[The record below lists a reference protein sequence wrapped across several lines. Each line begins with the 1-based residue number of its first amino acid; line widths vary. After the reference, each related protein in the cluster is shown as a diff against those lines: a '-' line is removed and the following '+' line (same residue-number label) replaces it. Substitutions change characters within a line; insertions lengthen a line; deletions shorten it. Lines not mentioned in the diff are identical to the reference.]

1 MNFAESE
8 IAKLLSSKLGEAGR
22 VTHLAL
28 GAGSIRMTLE
38 LSGQGAPVD
47 LFAEGIT
54 WTKDGDTLVV
64 RWKQVGSSLTWAHSL
79 LQTLAEKA
87 HHEIRMPDSLRMAPL
102 KMILPKA

>member
-54 WTKDGDTLVV
+54 WTKDGDMLVV

-87 HHEIRMPDSLRMAPL
+87 HHEIRLPDSLRMAPL
-102 KMILPKA
+102 KLILPKA